1 MHSTELWPLHP
12 QAHVHTP
19 TVLQEWHAGGCHVN
33 QAVNQDGHKCHP
45 NTVDLD
51 TGGPRDQAVT
61 CMQSDCEVSLG
72 WVKLCL
78 KEQSNTNSLSNV
90 PPFKYHT

>member
-1 MHSTELWPLHP
+1 MHNTELWPLHSH
-12 QAHVHTP
+12 QLS
-19 TVLQEWHAGGCHVN
+19 LQEWHAGGCHVN
-33 QAVNQDGHKCHP
+33 QAVSQDVHKCHP

-61 CMQSDCEVSLG
+61 CMQSDYEVGLG

-78 KEQSNTNSLSNV
+78 KEQSNKNRNMLV
-90 PPFKYHT
+90 